1 MATRN
6 KAQKAPADASIV
18 VRARSV
24 ESVPV
29 DALKPY
35 GRNART
41 HSESQLEQLVGTI
54 RKLGFN
60 DPLLV
65 DESNMILSGHGR
77 WEAAKRL
84 GMVEVPCVRTE
95 GMTDTEKRQAILAF
109 NRIAQNAGWD
119 DALLS
124 AELTA
129 LADVDIDLGMIGFE
143 PDYVSALLE
152 SQGESTG
159 DTAEES
165 KSIYSRNIH
174 PPIYEPS
181 GPKPELSSLYDPSKF
196 NRMVENINA
205 SNMSENEK
213 AFLRAAAT
221 RHIAFRYD
229 LIANYYAQ
237 SEPATQRLMED
248 SALVII
254 DFHRAIELGF
264 VRAVEKMTALVGDE
278 NDEVAEE

>member
-84 GMVEVPCVRTE
+84 GMTEVPCVRTV

-119 DALLS
+119 NTLLS
-124 AELTA
+124 SELTA
-129 LADVDIDLGMIGFE
+129 LADMDIDLGVIGFE
-143 PDYVSALLE
+143 PAELDKLLNGPGDLPE
-152 SQGESTG
+152 MPSDFQEFDEEIATDHECPKCGYRWSGGNPKKSKQG
-159 DTAEES
+159 D
-165 KSIYSRNIH
+165 
-174 PPIYEPS
+174 
-181 GPKPELSSLYDPSKF
+181 
-196 NRMVENINA
+196 
-205 SNMSENEK
+205 
-213 AFLRAAAT
+213 
-221 RHIAFRYD
+221 
-229 LIANYYAQ
+229 
-237 SEPATQRLMED
+237 
-248 SALVII
+248 
-254 DFHRAIELGF
+254 
-264 VRAVEKMTALVGDE
+264 DE
-278 NDEVAEE
+278 